1 MSVVHAVV
9 PPRARRWLRATY
21 DAWRFNGAI
30 RRFAADPEA
39 ALAGGSSVLAELI
52 SAWGNAGWSAQEDY
66 LRGCVGQALESDGPS
81 LECGSGLSTLLLAV
95 VAERRGFEHWV
106 LEHQPEWSARVEK
119 EAARHDLHSLRL
131 CTVPLRLHGRFAWYD
146 PPLARMPQ
154 AFSMVV
160 CDGPPADTAGG
171 RYGLVPVMH
180 DRLPPGCV
188 ILLDDAQRQHER
200 EIALRWEAELGT
212 THELVSCHKP
222 YIRMVVT
229 GRHAQL
235 LAKTA

>member
-1 MSVVHAVV
+1 LSVVHAVV

-21 DAWRFNGAI
+21 DTWRFDVAL

-39 ALAGGSSVLAELI
+39 ALAADSPVLTELVA
-52 SAWGNAGWSAQEDY
+52 AWGNAGWSAHEEY
-66 LRGCVGQALESDGPS
+66 LRGCVAQALASDRAS

-95 VAERRGFEHWV
+95 VAERRGYEHWA
-106 LEHQPEWSARVEK
+106 LEHQPEWSARVER
-119 EAARHDLHSLRL
+119 EAARHHLRSLRL

-146 PPLARMPQ
+146 APIARMPQ

-171 RYGLVPVMH
+171 RYGLAPVMH

-188 ILLDDAQRQHER
+188 ILLDDAEREHER
-200 EIALRWEAELGT
+200 KIARRWERELGA
-212 THELVSCHKP
+212 THELVSCQKP

-229 GRHAQL
+229 GRPS
-235 LAKTA
+235 LAKSA

>member
-9 PPRARRWLRATY
+9 PSSARRWLRATY
-21 DAWRFNGAI
+21 DAWRFDVAL
-30 RRFAADPEA
+30 RRFVADPEG
-39 ALAGGSSVLAELI
+39 ALAADSSVLTELI
-52 SAWGNAGWSAQEDY
+52 SAWGNTGWSAQQEF
-66 LRGCVGQALESDGPS
+66 LRGCVGQALASDGPS

-95 VAERRGFEHWV
+95 VAERRGYEHWV

-119 EAARHDLHSLRL
+119 EAARHHLHSLRL
-131 CTVPLRLHGRFAWYD
+131 CTVPLRLHGRFTWYD
-146 PPLARMPQ
+146 PPLARMPP

-188 ILLDDAQRQHER
+188 ILLDDAQREHER
-200 EIALRWEAELGT
+200 EIARRWEAELGA

-229 GRHAQL
+229 GHLAQL

>member
-1 MSVVHAVV
+1 
-9 PPRARRWLRATY
+9 LRATY
-21 DAWRFNGAI
+21 DAWRFDVAM
-30 RRFAADPEA
+30 RRFLAHPEGALAADSP
-39 ALAGGSSVLAELI
+39 VLTELI
-52 SAWGNAGWSAQEDY
+52 SAWGNTGWSAQQEY
-66 LRGCVGQALESDGPS
+66 LRGCLAQALACSGPS

-95 VAERRGFEHWV
+95 IAERRGYEHWA
-106 LEHQPEWSARVEK
+106 LEHEPEWSARVERQ
-119 EAARHDLHSLRL
+119 AARQNLRSLRL

-171 RYGLVPVMH
+171 RYGLVPLMR
-180 DRLPPGCV
+180 DRLAPGCV
-188 ILLDDAQRQHER
+188 ILLDDAEREHER
-200 EIALRWEAELGT
+200 EVARRWAVELGT
-212 THELVSCHKP
+212 THEFVPGEKP

-229 GRHAQL
+229 GRQV